1 MIDTLKL
8 GNQGISKVYLGDQ
21 LLSALYLGTQ
31 LIYRS
36 TNPAVQHK
44 LSIIVTGLTDT
55 YNLYVNGEILPSNDL
70 YFNNDLI
77 LDGVTV
83 NADNYDITPLKYDNV
98 IMTQDRTL
106 VYSGVTIITPV
117 ITFSTIPNIVDGDDD
132 SILSVTSNNPNAP
145 IVLTSLDTSIAT
157 VKKLGKTWYLHPV
170 SNGTATIRASQ
181 VASAGYGAAAN
192 VDKTV
197 TVTANNFDLASV
209 SNTLLGWYDV
219 ANADNTLVAGKMS
232 VLKNKVS
239 SIAPDMIQST
249 DANRPSY
256 FATGGVGNNPYIN
269 VNGKT
274 LQAIVSP
281 TTPLPFTF
289 YLVLKQ
295 NDTTISPVNTGKKL
309 LQFGADIYDGLSVI
323 QKTGQLPTVQ
333 MASFAQYHDV
343 PSVYQTDWNILSGV
357 LGGTGNYFRINND
370 PKYVMFAVPTNQNQ
384 IQRFLL
390 GGANTDVAF
399 ILIYNGVVSDASDLL
414 IRKKIR
420 AMKNLEN
427 TPTLI
432 SFGDSI
438 VFGQLAG
445 IPEHQGYV
453 PLASAESGRINTNYG
468 IPGATVI
475 GQNISFE
482 VVYVNAFQNNPQN
495 AILYI
500 AYGAND
506 ARVGNGHPPSNWKST
521 LKSKIQLLID
531 YGYDPSQIILGTAP
545 YVSSVVTLPEFVQLI
560 SEISTELGTKF
571 FNMYAYGLANG
582 GDLLLENDG
591 AGGQVHP
598 DTAGMRIYA
607 NGLKTIINQI

>member
-1 MIDTLKL
+1 MAIRPLTDHEHRIKGGAWIGCTLSNCIDN
-8 GNQGISKVYLGDQ
+8 GNGTYTIKQGLDIDIPVDGLEVRVKAIGLNPP
-21 LLSALYLGTQ
+21 SAIL
-31 LIYRS
+31 
-36 TNPAVQHK
+36 TNTSPF
-44 LSIIVTGLTDT
+44 TGLTQ
-55 YNLYVNGEILPSNDL
+55 S
-70 YFNNDLI
+70 
-77 LDGVTV
+77 
-83 NADNYDITPLKYDNV
+83 
-98 IMTQDRTL
+98 
-106 VYSGVTIITPV
+106 V
-117 ITFSTIPNIVDGDDD
+117 ITFANIANLVDGDDD
-132 SILSVTSNNPNAP
+132 SILSVTSNNPNSP

-181 VASAGYGAAAN
+181 DASAGYSAATN
-192 VDKTV
+192 VDRNV
-197 TVTANNFDLASV
+197 SVTANTFDLSSI

-219 ANADNTLVAGKMS
+219 DNTDNTLVSGKMS
-232 VLKNKVS
+232 VLKNKVV
-239 SIAPDMIQST
+239 SIAPDMIQAT
-249 DANRPSY
+249 DANRPTY

-269 VNGKT
+269 LSGKT
-274 LQAIVSP
+274 LQAIVNP

-289 YLVLKQ
+289 YIVLKQ
-295 NDTTISPVNTGKKL
+295 DDITITPVNTGKIL
-309 LQFGADIYDGLSVI
+309 LQFGEAIYDGLSVI
-323 QKTGQLPTVQ
+323 QGAGKLPTIQ
-333 MASFAQYHDV
+333 MASYAQYHDV
-343 PSVYQTDWNILSGV
+343 PSVYQTDWNLLSGV
-357 LGGTGNYFRINND
+357 LGGTGNYFRINNE
-370 PKYVMFAVPTNQNQ
+370 PKNVMFAVPTNQNP

-399 ILIYNGVVSDASDLL
+399 ILIYNGVVSDANDLL

-420 AMKNLEN
+420 ALKNLEN

-438 VFGQLAG
+438 VFGDLAN

-453 PLASAESGRINTNYG
+453 PVASSETGRILTNYG

-482 VVYVNAFQNNPQN
+482 VVYVNAFLNNPQN

-506 ARVGNGHPPSNWKST
+506 ARVGDKHPPVNWKST

-531 YGYDPSQIILGTAP
+531 YGYDPTQIILGTAP

-582 GDLLLENDG
+582 GDLLLQDDG

-607 NGLKTIINQI
+607 NGLKAVINQI